1 MCYASGVIVIYKNL
15 GWKLKEWWFI
25 IPSLCGLFASL
36 CGNAS
41 LLLLFIH
48 WLQLLLL
55 FLGPGSH
62 RQKLRNWCWELVFP
76 VADAQATPGW
86 LTAAAAA
93 NNRKWKEIC
102 LKMEKERAGGRKG
115 IMCWTARSLH
125 IFYFMILNIILSLH
139 KLLFGSLMGRELFL
153 QAWFPTELVSAAA
166 LGSKR
171 EESPQSEEPTLP
183 EWVSYGWHM
192 WGNVL
197 QKFWCPV

>member
-1 MCYASGVIVIYKNL
+1 MGSNELCCVWTGLSPLFNTSKYLLFWWRGVKNHQIMRYASGAIVIDKNL
-15 GWKLKEWWFI
+15 GQKLKEWWFI

-125 IFYFMILNIILSLH
+125 IFYFMFLNIILSLH
-139 KLLFGSLMGRELFL
+139 KLFFGSLMGRELFCR
-153 QAWFPTELVSAAA
+153 
-166 LGSKR
+166 LGSLL
-171 EESPQSEEPTLP
+171 S
-183 EWVSYGWHM
+183 
-192 WGNVL
+192 
-197 QKFWCPV
+197 